1 MLDISCAATTLC
13 QKYMTLRQWDALMPD
28 TRNIQF

>member
-1 MLDISCAATTLC
+1 
-13 QKYMTLRQWDALMPD
+13 MTLRQWDALMPD